1 MRRKVALTGFKTFA
15 STIFMDNVWGIAFSL
30 THCVCALHAA
40 HSLSLLVFPHG
51 FFFSKTSVQ
60 KVAHALLALLAFIL
74 SKCFSLQTAG
84 WVHVHGNETVIL
96 PKKPDL
102 QAAFHR
108 ETVTVTPAITTRM
121 DGLFHAQ
128 RCDLAKVF
136 KISDWFWS
144 LLINAHRLTDTQDV
158 KVKIPTNRWNLKNA
172 APPSS
177 AFVLLFFTVVWMLH
191 LH

>member
-15 STIFMDNVWGIAFSL
+15 SPTFMDNVWGIAFSL

-51 FFFSKTSVQ
+51 FFPKTSVSESGSCTPGFAGVLFKQ
-60 KVAHALLALLAFIL
+60 MFY
-74 SKCFSLQTAG
+74 LQTAG
-84 WVHVHGNETVIL
+84 WVHVRGNETVIL

-108 ETVTVTPAITTRM
+108 ETVIVTPAITTRM

-128 RCDLAKVF
+128 CCDLVKVF
-136 KISDWFWS
+136 KITDWFWS
-144 LLINAHRLTDTQDV
+144 QLISIHWLTDTQDV

-177 AFVLLFFTVVWMLH
+177 LFVLIFFTLVWMLR